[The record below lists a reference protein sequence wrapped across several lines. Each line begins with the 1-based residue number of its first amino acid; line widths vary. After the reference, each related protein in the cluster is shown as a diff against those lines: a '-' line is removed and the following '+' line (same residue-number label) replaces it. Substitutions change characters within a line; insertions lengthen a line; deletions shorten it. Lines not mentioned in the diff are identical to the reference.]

1 MITITKEELIQL
13 GFGTSQS
20 QTIIRLAKHYMVQ
33 EGFDYYKSRR
43 LGRVPVHAVEHILGI
58 TLEISKEVA
67 VHGECI

>member
-1 MITITKEELIQL
+1 MITITKNELIQL

-33 EGFDYYKSRR
+33 EGFEYYKSRR

-58 TLEISKEVA
+58 TLEILKEVS

>member
-58 TLEISKEVA
+58 TLGMSKEVA
-67 VHGECI
+67 VHGECV

>member
-1 MITITKEELIQL
+1 LITITKDELIRL

-33 EGFDYYKSRR
+33 QGFDYYSSRR

-58 TLEISKEVA
+58 SLEVSNEVSI
-67 VHGECI
+67 HGECV